1 MAWHHH
7 GVERASER
15 SGDAERR
22 WTDDPDDA
30 MDGRASKMLRLLRS
44 GAGVP
49 AASVLLVKRSTGPG
63 RYVKLQSV
71 PVFALIGQLA
81 CERDDC
87 RQFQ

>member
-1 MAWHHH
+1 MY
-7 GVERASER
+7 V
-15 SGDAERR
+15 
-22 WTDDPDDA
+22 
-30 MDGRASKMLRLLRS
+30 GRARYRYYVGIPSIFASSLRLLRS

-49 AASVLLVKRSTGPG
+49 AASVLKRSTGPG
-63 RYVKLQSV
+63 HYVKLQSV

>member
-1 MAWHHH
+1 
-7 GVERASER
+7 
-15 SGDAERR
+15 
-22 WTDDPDDA
+22 
-30 MDGRASKMLRLLRS
+30 MDGRSGRCDGRTGSIASSLLASLASFRRR
-44 GAGVP
+44 GVP

>member
-1 MAWHHH
+1 MDGRH
-7 GVERASER
+7 G
-15 SGDAERR
+15 
-22 WTDDPDDA
+22 WTDDA
-30 MDGRASKMLRLLRS
+30 MDGRDRSHLRFSLRLLRS